1 MTIDD
6 VYGSGDFYYGGLFFI
21 FVYLTQRCLLNM
33 SANMVFFFFF
43 FSGFLV
49 LAWIGELPGF
59 LAEISSPTLQ
69 RGASGPGGAVG
80 FTKNDVTT
88 LTQRFII

>member
-1 MTIDD
+1 MMSMGAAIFTM
-6 VYGSGDFYYGGLFFI
+6 GAFFFI
-21 FVYLTQRCLLNM
+21 FIYLTQRCLLNM
-33 SANMVFFFFF
+33 SANMVFFFL
-43 FSGFLV
+43 FSGFLF